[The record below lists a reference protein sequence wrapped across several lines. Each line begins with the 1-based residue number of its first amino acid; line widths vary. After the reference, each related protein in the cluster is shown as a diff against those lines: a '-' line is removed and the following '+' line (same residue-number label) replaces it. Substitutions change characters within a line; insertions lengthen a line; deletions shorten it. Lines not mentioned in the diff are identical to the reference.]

1 MDLKLIEYIL
11 KIADEGGISRAAE
24 KLFITQSALNQQ
36 LLKLEGELG
45 LQLFHRCKNDFH
57 PTAAGEIY
65 IRYGREMLQKK
76 KEAYNIL
83 HDMANDRLGRLS
95 VALTPER
102 GIDMFTA
109 IYPEFHDRFPRII
122 VEPQEMRVH
131 DQLTQIVRGYMDL
144 GFVTLREADKL
155 PGNEYTTILTEPL
168 LFAVSRRNPL
178 AADAAP
184 PDTPVS
190 ELPLADLSRFRDE
203 PFILMFHTST
213 MASVI
218 DTIFK
223 NAGFLPQILFETASN
238 KTIRSMIKNSLGCTI
253 LPREYFKFPDE
264 IAYYR
269 LPENPTWELCS
280 VWKKGTWQTKFA
292 SCFTGLAASYFQQ
305 RAKALTSP
313 VFAAKT
319 PATASPES

>member
-144 GFVTLREADKL
+144 GFVTLREAAT
-155 PGNEYTTILTEPL
+155 GEEYAYRLVFP
-168 LFAVSRRNPL
+168 ADADVSRGRLSVLTPL
-178 AADAAP
+178 GAA
-184 PDTPVS
+184 
-190 ELPLADLSRFRDE
+190 LLGR
-203 PFILMFHTST
+203 
-213 MASVI
+213 
-218 DTIFK
+218 
-223 NAGFLPQILFETASN
+223 
-238 KTIRSMIKNSLGCTI
+238 RSGESFVYESPGGPIEVAVVRVESG
-253 LPREYFKFPDE
+253 
-264 IAYYR
+264 
-269 LPENPTWELCS
+269 PEAEDDY
-280 VWKKGTWQTKFA
+280 A
-292 SCFTGLAASYFQQ
+292 
-305 RAKALTSP
+305 R
-313 VFAAKT
+313 
-319 PATASPES
+319 

>member
-1 MDLKLIEYIL
+1 MKTP
-11 KIADEGGISRAAE
+11 IAAFAA
-24 KLFITQSALNQQ
+24 LWL
-36 LLKLEGELG
+36 
-45 LQLFHRCKNDFH
+45 
-57 PTAAGEIY
+57 TAC
-65 IRYGREMLQKK
+65 
-76 KEAYNIL
+76 
-83 HDMANDRLGRLS
+83 
-95 VALTPER
+95 TPAAP
-102 GIDMFTA
+102 DA
-109 IYPEFHDRFPRII
+109 APP
-122 VEPQEMRVH
+122 
-131 DQLTQIVRGYMDL
+131 
-144 GFVTLREADKL
+144 
-155 PGNEYTTILTEPL
+155 
-168 LFAVSRRNPL
+168 

-292 SCFTGLAASYFQQ
+292 NCFTGLAASYFQQ
-305 RAKALTSP
+305 RAEALTSP
-313 VFAAKT
+313 VFAART
-319 PATASPES
+319 PATASPKS